1 MSFIEV
7 KNADIKG
14 NDCCYFPDKSVEEL
28 KDICN
33 FIQEAVGFNHLGYIK
48 FTAASLH
55 TVKNINFFVNEE
67 KYNKNLDRKLQV
79 AQNNIKRDITFVST
93 TCKRLNLFIKTM
105 DSFLQFC
112 QDIHIIDKWLC
123 IDDNSSESDR
133 MIMKEKYPFFE
144 FIFKTPEQK
153 GHAKSLNIM
162 LEQVKTRHILLLE
175 DDWLSSKP
183 FYIEPYIDFL
193 KENSYDQILFKQFYE
208 NFFPQIKIINNTSVF
223 EYKYSP
229 FHSGKNKLEK
239 TYRNSYD
246 IYEEEFEVYK
256 KYPDPREKGFYYP
269 GFSLN
274 PGIFV
279 LDKIRE
285 NNFTF
290 KEDKSYNDSTELY
303 FSFQCLDK
311 NMKIAFSHIDIHH
324 IGHGNSA
331 YVLNDTKRSYDYV

>member
-7 KNADIKG
+7 KNADIIG
-14 NDCCYFPDKSVEEL
+14 SDYCHFPNKSVEEL
-28 KDICN
+28 KTICN
-33 FIQEAVGFNHLGYIK
+33 SIQEAVGFNHLGYIK
-48 FTAASLH
+48 TTAVSLK
-55 TVKNINFFVNEE
+55 TVKNIDFYFNEE
-67 KYNKNLDRKLQV
+67 KHKESLDRKIQV

-105 DSFLQFC
+105 DSFLHFC
-112 QDIHIIDKWLC
+112 RDIHIIDRWLC
-123 IDDNSSESDR
+123 IDDNSSEEDR
-133 MIMKEKYPFFE
+133 RVMKERYPFFE
-144 FIFKTPEQK
+144 FILKTPEER

-193 KENSYDQILFKQFYE
+193 KENSYDQILFKKFWE
-208 NFFPQIKIINNTSVF
+208 NFHPQVKTINNTPVF

-229 FHSGKNKLEK
+229 YHPAKNTLEINYK
-239 TYRNSYD
+239 NSYER
-246 IYEEEFEVYK
+246 YEKEFDVYT
-256 KYPDPREKGFYYP
+256 KYPDASQIGFYYP

-290 KEDKSYNDSTELY
+290 KEDKSYNDSAELY

-311 NMKIAFSHIDIHH
+311 NMKIAFSHIDIEH
-324 IGHGNSA
+324 IGGGNSA

>member
-1 MSFIEV
+1 MSFTEV
-7 KNADIKG
+7 KNSDIIG
-14 NDCCYFPDKSVEEL
+14 SDYCRFLNKSVEEL

-33 FIQEAVGFNHLGYIK
+33 SIQEAVGFNDLGFIKTSAGCLTSVQNVNFYI
-48 FTAASLH
+48 
-55 TVKNINFFVNEE
+55 NEE
-67 KYNKNLDRKLQV
+67 KHNKILDRKIKI
-79 AQNNIKRDITFVST
+79 AQNIIKRDITFVST

-105 DSFLQFC
+105 DSFLHFC

-123 IDDNSSESDR
+123 IDDNSSEEDR
-133 MIMKEKYPFFE
+133 IVMKEKYPFFE
-144 FIFKTPEQK
+144 FILKTPEER

-162 LEQVKTRHILLLE
+162 LEQVKTTHILLLE

-183 FYIEPYIDFL
+183 FHIEPYIDFL
-193 KENSYDQILFKQFYE
+193 KENSYDQILFKKFYE
-208 NFFPQIKIINNTSVF
+208 NFFPQIKTINNEPVF

-229 FHSGKNKLEK
+229 FHPGKNTLEINYK
-239 TYRNSYD
+239 NSYER
-246 IYEEEFEVYK
+246 YEEEFEVYK
-256 KYPDPREKGFYYP
+256 RYPDPREKGFYYP

-290 KEDKSYNDSTELY
+290 KEDKSYNDSAELY

-324 IGHGNSA
+324 IGGGNSA
-331 YVLNDTKRSYDYV
+331 YVLNDTKRSYDFV